1 MITRDVWP
9 LIAILI
15 TISVFLVSFLGVAP
29 TLTPHTDDHSHAN
42 SAEDHTHEHGDV
54 HVDDPAKNVDEVFGG
69 HSRDHTTYW
78 GNFRPYTA
86 NDPHRFGV
94 AKVGVPKSCQI
105 EQVHILHRHGSRY
118 PTGGTLDGA
127 NFERFA
133 DKLSNVQSKN
143 EGKFTGPLEYL
154 NRWKL
159 QLGTDL
165 LLPLGASQLQASG
178 AATWTRYGGILFGR
192 EVGEPYPGSSIP
204 SKIFHRTTS
213 QSRIWESS
221 LNWMF
226 GFYGPRQNQTGSLL
240 SIPEADGQNNTLA
253 SYHSCPASKLPLFDR
268 GRPLATN
275 WINEYMTV
283 SKNKLLEFVPPG
295 FNLTQM
301 DVYALQKLCVFES
314 QAFGSSQACLLFTSD
329 DWEGFEFASDIK
341 FNGDSL
347 FGCPVG
353 RALGIGYLEE
363 LLARLER
370 RVISSSES
378 SINSTLSSHENT
390 FPLDRKL

>member
-29 TLTPHTDDHSHAN
+29 TLTPHTNDHSHAQPG
-42 SAEDHTHEHGDV
+42 EDHAHGPGDM
-54 HVDDPAKNVDEVFGG
+54 HVDDPAKSADEVSNG
-69 HSRDHTTYW
+69 HSSDQMRYW
-78 GNFRPYTA
+78 GNLRPYTA
-86 NDPHRFGV
+86 NEPHSFGV
-94 AKVGVPKSCQI
+94 AKVGVPKSCHI

-118 PTGGTLDGA
+118 PTGGPLDGA

-133 DKLSNVQSKN
+133 DKLSTVQSKN
-143 EGKFTGPLEYL
+143 EGNFTGPLEYL
-154 NRWKL
+154 NRWNL
-159 QLGTDL
+159 ELGTDL

-192 EVGEPYPGSSIP
+192 EAGEPYPGSSIP

-221 LNWMF
+221 LSWML
-226 GFYGPRQNQTGSLL
+226 GFYGPGQNQTESLF
-240 SIPEADGQNNTLA
+240 SILEADGQNNTLA
-253 SYHSCPASKLPLFDR
+253 SYHSCPASQLPLFDR
-268 GRPLATN
+268 GRPAATS
-275 WINEYMTV
+275 WINKFITV
-283 SKNKLLEFVPPG
+283 SKDKLSEFVPPG

-301 DVYALQKLCVFES
+301 DVYALQKLCIFET
-314 QAFGSSQACLLFTSD
+314 QAFGSSQACMLFTSD
-329 DWEGFEFASDIK
+329 DWEGYEFASDIK
-341 FNGDSL
+341 FDGDSL
-347 FGCPVG
+347 FECPVG

-363 LLARLER
+363 LLARLEQR
-370 RVISSSES
+370 FISSSES
-378 SINSTLSSHENT
+378 SVNSTLSSHEDT